1 MDGVME
7 SLSFLLAGLA
17 GREMGRRGEG
27 RNRCGEGAGVVV
39 VVVVVVVVEL
49 LRQSETQIH
58 S

>member
-1 MDGVME
+1 ME

-39 VVVVVVVVEL
+39 VVVVEL